1 LPICFV
7 HDDTIVAADLL
18 IVHHIKPQAFG
29 GPDVP
34 ENRALLCAS
43 CHDVLHKA
51 EVKLSK
57 GKQGLAFDLIDRFL
71 PNQTV
76 RQQRLRMLVT
86 AMANARRDWTPN
98 TDIPE
103 SGVEAETVIMQLDVP
118 VWIHHRLKTAAQDH
132 KLGLYNYCLKILEQ
146 HVQDLG
152 KSKTLGAASPTETAL
167 VLPKKRELH
176 EGNILDRADLME
188 LSGRM
193 LMATTKTRYV
203 EIISTAVA
211 RSPLPRALEDG
222 DFTRDDAAIF
232 LRQMFEKAKRA
243 QQRDGE
249 ELYCAVLIKI
259 LGPCPVVAQIAP
271 EIPHFKSTKWLATL
285 LPENLG

>member
-1 LPICFV
+1 LPTCFV
-7 HDDTIVAADLL
+7 HDDVVVAADLL

-29 GPDVP
+29 GLDVP
-34 ENRALLCAS
+34 ENRTLLCAS

-57 GKQGLAFDLIDRFL
+57 GKQGLAYDIIDRFL
-71 PNQTV
+71 PNQAV
-76 RQQRLRMLVT
+76 RQQRLKMLST
-86 AMANARRDWTPN
+86 AMANARRAWAPN
-98 TDIPE
+98 VEVPE
-103 SGVEAETVIMQLDVP
+103 PGTQAETVILQLDVP

-152 KSKTLGAASPTETAL
+152 KSKTPAAAPTTEATHT
-167 VLPKKRELH
+167 LPKKRELH
-176 EGNILDRADLME
+176 EGHILDKADLME

-203 EIISTAVA
+203 EIITMAVA
-211 RSPLPRALEDG
+211 KSPLPRAIEDG
-222 DFTRDDAAIF
+222 DFTREEAAVF

-249 ELYCAVLIKI
+249 ELYCAILIKI
-259 LGPCPVVAQIAP
+259 LGPCPAVAQITP

-285 LPENLG
+285 LPETA